1 MQNELKKFDFGIRVD
16 MGGIIGSGHIYR
28 SSALADELIKNG
40 KSVVFIIKNKK
51 NFLLHTHGKKYQY
64 IDLKTSNDIECIKK
78 CKKLKGIKNLILD
91 LQKHNEKYAEKLKS
105 KFFIISIDDV
115 GNKKIYS
122 NVIING
128 QIGKF
133 NYNYSFN
140 NLDTKRLLG
149 TEYIILRN
157 SFHKLSK
164 KFSISKKPI
173 KKILLAFGGSD
184 DEDVIRKILPFLIS
198 RNFEITVILGATYP
212 HSNLISLLAKKHKNL
227 QIKKSVNEMASI
239 YLKNDIVIASS
250 GMTSYE
256 LACLGVPS
264 LFIPSG
270 EHQHKIAKEFMK
282 KGFGI
287 NYGFW
292 DDNYEHFSKILAKFS
307 SYYFRKEMNRNGK
320 KIVDGKGIFRIIKG
334 LINLDSYDLS

>member
-1 MQNELKKFDFGIRVD
+1 LKEFDFGIRVD

-40 KSVVFIIKNKK
+40 KKVVFIVKNKR
-51 NFLLHTHGKKYQY
+51 NFLLHTHGKKYHC
-64 IDLKTSNDIECIKK
+64 IDLKTTNDNECIKK
-78 CKKLKGIKNLILD
+78 CQKLKGIKNLILD
-91 LQKHNEKYAEKLKS
+91 LQKHNEKYAKKLKNN
-105 KFFIISIDDV
+105 FFIISIDDT

-122 NVIING
+122 NIIING

-140 NLDTKRLLG
+140 DPSTKRLLG
-149 TEYIILRN
+149 TDYIILRN

-173 KKILLAFGGSD
+173 KRILLAFGGSD

-198 RNFEITVILGATYP
+198 RNFHLTVILGATYP
-212 HSNLISLLAKKHKNL
+212 YSNVIFLLAKKHKNL
-227 QIKKSVNEMASI
+227 QIKKSLNEVASI

-292 DDNYEHFSKILAKFS
+292 DDDYDHFSKVLAKFS
-307 SYYFRKEMNRNGK
+307 NHSFRKKMNRDGK
-320 KIVDGKGIFRIIKG
+320 KIVDGKAIFRIIKS
-334 LINLDSYDLS
+334 LINLHSYGVS

>member
-1 MQNELKKFDFGIRVD
+1 LREFDFGIRVD
-16 MGGIIGSGHIYR
+16 MGGVIGSGHIYR

-51 NFLLHTHGKKYQY
+51 NFYNHICGKKYHC
-64 IDLKTSNDIECIKK
+64 IDLKTENDDECIKK
-78 CKKLKGIKNLILD
+78 CQKLKGIKNLILD
-91 LQKHNEKYAEKLKS
+91 LQKNNEKYAKKLKNNY
-105 KFFIISIDDV
+105 FIISMDDE
-115 GNKKIYS
+115 GKKKIYS
-122 NVIING
+122 NIIING

-140 NLDTKRLLG
+140 DVNTKHLLG
-149 TEYIILRN
+149 TDYIILRN

-164 KFSISKKPI
+164 KLFISKKPI

-184 DEDVIRKILPFLIS
+184 DEDVIRKILPFLLS
-198 RNFEITVILGATYP
+198 RNFQLTVILGTTYP
-212 HSNLISLLAKKHKNL
+212 YSNIIFLLSKKHKNL
-227 QIKKSVNEMASI
+227 QIKKSVKEVAPI
-239 YLKNDIVIASS
+239 YLKNDIAIASS

-256 LACLGVPS
+256 LACLGIPS

-270 EHQHKIAKEFMK
+270 EHQYKIAKEFMK

-292 DDNYEHFSKILAKFS
+292 DDDYDHFSKALSKFS
-307 SYYFRKEMNRNGK
+307 SYNFRRKMANRGKE
-320 KIVDGKGIFRIIKG
+320 IVDGKGVFRVVKD
-334 LINLDSYDLS
+334 LINLDNNKLS